1 MIDGNGCRLLDFTFP
16 FEPDTHL
23 RICQL
28 RRHGYEKEKE
38 SSSSTHLAIS
48 RSRSIPVRPSVPFV
62 SLLDGPQCLNY
73 LNDCD

>member
-1 MIDGNGCRLLDFTFP
+1 MVTDAVYLTLHFLSNLIRTYVSVNFD
-16 FEPDTHL
+16 DTVM
-23 RICQL
+23 
-28 RRHGYEKEKE
+28 RRKKE

-48 RSRSIPVRPSVPFV
+48 LSRSIPVRPSVPFV